1 MLPAAPTFYVV
12 SKEAHLSGERV
23 IEGGEDFLFEL
34 LL

>member
-12 SKEAHLSGERV
+12 SKEAHQKGERV